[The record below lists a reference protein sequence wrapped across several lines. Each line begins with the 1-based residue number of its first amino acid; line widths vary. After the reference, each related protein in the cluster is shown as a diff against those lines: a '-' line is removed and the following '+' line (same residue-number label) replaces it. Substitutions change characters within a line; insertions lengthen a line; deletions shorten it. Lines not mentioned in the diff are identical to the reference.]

1 MNPKSWDSWVKYFT
15 AKGYNCI
22 APAYPLHD
30 GEPALLRKNI
40 QSELGFLTLDKVI
53 ESIKKEIGK
62 LDEMPI
68 AIGHSMGGL
77 ITQML
82 VNQGLVKA
90 GVAIDSAPPAGM
102 ASTKWSFLK
111 SNLPVINPLKGN
123 SPFMMSKEHFHYT
136 FCNAISR
143 AESDKAYEQF
153 VVPESRNIPRSSGKQ
168 GKIDFTEPHGPL
180 LLIAGEK
187 DNIIPHS
194 LNEKNWESYKDKA
207 SKTDFKMFANRGH
220 FICGQPGWEEVA
232 DYAFSWLS
240 NIK

>member
-1 MNPKSWDSWVKYFT
+1 MNPKSWDKWVEYFA
-15 AKGYNCI
+15 AKGYKCI
-22 APAYPLHD
+22 APAYPFHE
-30 GEPALLRKNI
+30 GEPEKLRNNISPELASLTLRKV
-40 QSELGFLTLDKVI
+40 TDA
-53 ESIKKEIGK
+53 IKKEISK
-62 LDEMPI
+62 LNEPPI

-82 VNQGLVKA
+82 VAEGLVKA
-90 GVAIDSAPPAGM
+90 GVCIDSAPPAGVV
-102 ASTKWSFLK
+102 SIKWSFLK

-123 SPFMMSKEHFHYT
+123 SVFMTSREHFHYT
-136 FCNAISR
+136 FCNTISR

-168 GKIDFTEPHGPL
+168 GKIDFAKPHAPL
-180 LLIAGEK
+180 LIIAGEK

-194 LNEKNWESYKDKA
+194 LNEKNWKGYKDK
-207 SKTDFKMFANRGH
+207 SSITDFKMFANRGH

-232 DYAFSWLS
+232 DYTFSWLS